1 MKILRWL
8 KNSSLF
14 NYLRSGHDS
23 IRYKFFNYPLDQFIL
38 FFNRKILKKSWVEFY
53 SGRLDNYVI
62 NNNYKI
68 VKGYDDWGLKDLDF
82 LKKNGLLRHH
92 KILDFG
98 CGFGRC
104 AVQLVPYLKK
114 RNYYGLE
121 ISNARLEVA
130 KEKLKLNN
138 IKLEDCVLIYNNSN
152 SNISNLFL
160 NDEKFDYIYLNSVF
174 THTPYKDI
182 DDILKQFKKILNKNG
197 KIIFSAHLK
206 ERNPKIKKTIKDFYY
221 SYDELS
227 FLAKKN
233 NLRLDELL
241 DWPDNKCP
249 MFRLQLY

>member
-1 MKILRWL
+1 MRLLKWL

-23 IRYKFFNYPLDQFIL
+23 IRYKFFNYPLDKLIL
-38 FFNRKILKKSWVEFY
+38 FFNRKILKKSWVKFY
-53 SGRLDNYVI
+53 SERLDNFVI
-62 NNNYKI
+62 YNNHKI
-68 VKGYDDWGLKDLDF
+68 VKGYDDWGIEDLNF
-82 LKKNGLLRHH
+82 LKKNGLLPHH

-104 AVQLVPYLKK
+104 AFQLVPYLKK

-130 KEKLKLNN
+130 KKNLKLNN
-138 IKLEDCVLIYNNSN
+138 INLDDCVLIYTDSN
-152 SNISNLFL
+152 SRISNLFL
-160 NDEKFDYIYLNSVF
+160 NDLKFDYIYLNSVF
-174 THTPYKDI
+174 THTPYEDI

-197 KIIFSAHLK
+197 QIIFSAHLK

-221 SYDELS
+221 SFLELS

-233 NLRLDELL
+233 NFSLEESEE
-241 DWPDNKCP
+241 WPDHKCP
-249 MFRLQLY
+249 MFKLKSI

>member
-1 MKILRWL
+1 MRLIKWL

-23 IRYKFFNYPLDQFIL
+23 IRYKFFNYPFDKVIL

-53 SGRLDNYVI
+53 SKRLDNFVI
-62 NNNYKI
+62 KNDHKI
-68 VKGYDDWGLKDLDF
+68 VQGYDDWGVKDLEF
-82 LKKNGLLRHH
+82 LKKNGLLQHH

-104 AVQLVPYLKK
+104 AIQLIPYLKK
-114 RNYYGLE
+114 KNYYGLE

-130 KEKLKLNN
+130 KEILKLNN
-138 IKLEDCVLIYNNSN
+138 INLEDCVFIYNNSN
-152 SNISNLFL
+152 SNISNVFS

-182 DDILKQFKKILNKNG
+182 DDILKQFKKILNKSG

-206 ERNPKIKKTIKDFYY
+206 ERNPTIKKTIKDFYY
-221 SYDELS
+221 SYEELS

-233 NLRLDELL
+233 NLSLDELV
-241 DWPDNKCP
+241 DWPDHKCP
-249 MFRLQLY
+249 MFKLQLI